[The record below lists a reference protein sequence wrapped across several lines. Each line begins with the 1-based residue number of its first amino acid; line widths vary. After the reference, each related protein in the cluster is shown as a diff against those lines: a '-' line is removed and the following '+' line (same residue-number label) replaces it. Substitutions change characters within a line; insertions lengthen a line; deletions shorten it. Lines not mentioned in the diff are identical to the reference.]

1 MTAATMDP
9 RRIIGRATLHGLS
22 HVGRFSYF
30 FVEMV
35 RTLGEWRIWVPRTFE
50 QGQHIG
56 YGSLFIV
63 LLTAGFAGA
72 VTALQAG
79 YQFQSN
85 LPVYIVGGLITQS
98 IVLELGPVL
107 TALLLA
113 GRIGARYAAEL
124 GTMRVTE
131 QIDALESL
139 GRSPA
144 SHLILPR
151 VLAATVMLP
160 VLVIFA
166 NLIGVLAGYVFSAI
180 GNLHI
185 TGADFVYGAR
195 YFFRPWDLWYSMI
208 KSVFFGMAV
217 SIVPCYVGFTTK
229 QGAEGV
235 GRATTAAVVS
245 ASVLILFLD
254 ALLAQILL
262 SNA

>member
-1 MTAATMDP
+1 
-9 RRIIGRATLHGLS
+9 
-22 HVGRFSYF
+22 
-30 FVEMV
+30 
-35 RTLGEWRIWVPRTFE
+35 
-50 QGQHIG
+50 
-56 YGSLFIV
+56 
-63 LLTAGFAGA
+63 
-72 VTALQAG
+72 
-79 YQFQSN
+79 
-85 LPVYIVGGLITQS
+85 VYIVGGLITQS

-151 VLAATVMLP
+151 VIAATVMLP
-160 VLVIFA
+160 VLVVFA

-180 GNLHI
+180 GTLHI
-185 TGADFVYGAR
+185 TGADFAYGAR

-208 KSVFFGMAV
+208 KSVFFGLAV
-217 SIVPCYVGFTTK
+217 SVVPCYVGFTTK